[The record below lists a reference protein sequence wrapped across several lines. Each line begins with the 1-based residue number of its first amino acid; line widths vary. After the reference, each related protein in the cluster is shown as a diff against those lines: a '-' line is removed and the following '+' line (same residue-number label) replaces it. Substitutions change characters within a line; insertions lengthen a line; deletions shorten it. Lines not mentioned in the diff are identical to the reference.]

1 MKEEPEIIEINSEEF
16 TENEWLTETD
26 PRVLALTMEGYIVF
40 PPFFS
45 DTEYS
50 AINNAGID
58 RAFHKYELDCGPVY
72 R

>member
-16 TENEWLTETD
+16 AENEWLTETD

-45 DTEYS
+45 DAE
-50 AINNAGID
+50 
-58 RAFHKYELDCGPVY
+58 
-72 R
+72 